1 MRLEGRVAL
10 VTGSSRGIGRAIA
23 EAYANE
29 GARVVLNGT
38 DPEALSAVEERIRGL
53 NAEVLS
59 IRTDVSNVEEVDDM
73 IDRVVDRFHR
83 IDILAANAGKMFV
96 GSLEEISVD
105 EWDDAIS
112 VNLRSVFLC
121 CKAVIPHMKN
131 QKFGRIITM
140 SSAGG
145 KNPRTITGTHYGVT
159 KAAILYLTKRIAN
172 DFGKY
177 GIAANCICPGP
188 IDTDMSKTFPKDVL
202 DSFTNQIPLGRIGTP
217 EDVAKV
223 AIFLGSSDADYITGE
238 VIDVNGGSY
247 ID

>member
-1 MRLEGRVAL
+1 MRLEGKVAL

-29 GARVVLNGT
+29 GARIVLNGT
-38 DPEALSAVEERIRGL
+38 DPDALSSVEERIGGIGG
-53 NAEVLS
+53 EVFS
-59 IRTDVSNVEEVDDM
+59 IRADVSNAEEVDDM
-73 IDRVVDRFHR
+73 IGRVINRFQR
-83 IDILAANAGKMFV
+83 IDILVANAGRMFV
-96 GSLEEISVD
+96 GNLEEIPVD
-105 EWDDAIS
+105 EWDDALR
-112 VNLRSVFLC
+112 VNLKSVFLC
-121 CKAVIPHMKN
+121 CKAIIPHMKN
-131 QKFGRIITM
+131 QRYGRIITM

-172 DFGKY
+172 DYGRY

-188 IDTDMSKTFPKDVL
+188 VDTDMSRTFSKEVL
-202 DSFTNQIPLGRIGTP
+202 DRFTEQIPLGRIGRP

-223 AIFLGSSDADYITGE
+223 AVFLGSGDADYVTGE

>member
-1 MRLEGRVAL
+1 MRLEGKVAL

-29 GARVVLNGT
+29 GASIVLNGT
-38 DPEALSAVEERIRGL
+38 DPDALSLVEERIGVIG
-53 NAEVLS
+53 AKVFS
-59 IRTDVSNVEEVDDM
+59 IRADVSNAEEVDDM
-73 IDRVVDRFHR
+73 IGRVVSRFQQ
-83 IDILAANAGKMFV
+83 IDILVANAGKMFV
-96 GSLEEISVD
+96 GSLEEIPVD
-105 EWDDAIS
+105 EWDDALR
-112 VNLRSVFLC
+112 VNLKSVFLC

-131 QKFGRIITM
+131 QRYGRIITM

-172 DFGKY
+172 DYGRY

-188 IDTDMSKTFPKDVL
+188 VDTDMSRSFPKEVL
-202 DSFTNQIPLGRIGTP
+202 DGFTEQIPLGRIGSP

-223 AIFLGSSDADYITGE
+223 AVFLGSRDADYITGE